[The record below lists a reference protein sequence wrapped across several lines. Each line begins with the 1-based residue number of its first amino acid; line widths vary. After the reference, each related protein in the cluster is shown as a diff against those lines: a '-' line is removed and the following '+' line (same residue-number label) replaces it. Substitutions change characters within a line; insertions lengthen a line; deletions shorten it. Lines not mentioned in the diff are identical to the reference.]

1 MKNPN
6 DPTTHFTTYYVVRDA
21 INSRFLTKRTYSANT
36 PNKWGKIGESFLFQ
50 SKARAASCAGN
61 INYTDRDACR
71 SHWAHV
77 VPILVKRKNPTT
89 SVSTV
94 A

>member
-6 DPTTHFTTYYVVRDA
+6 NPNTHFTTYYVVRDA
-21 INSRFLTKRTYSANT
+21 LGRRFLTKRTYSART
-36 PNKWGKIGESFLFQ
+36 PSKWGKIGEAHLFQ

-61 INYTDRDACR
+61 INYTDPNDCQ
-71 SHWAHV
+71 STWAHV
-77 VPILVKRKNPTT
+77 VPILVERKNPTR
-89 SVSTV
+89 

>member
-6 DPTTHFTTYYVVRDA
+6 DPNTHFTTYYIVRDA
-21 INSRFLTKRTYSANT
+21 ARRRFLSKRTYSANT
-36 PNKWGKIGESFLFQ
+36 PNKWSTIGESFLFQ
-50 SKARAASCAGN
+50 SKHQAQSCASN
-61 INYTDRDACR
+61 INFTDANGCR

-77 VPILVKRKNPTT
+77 VPILVKRKNP
-89 SVSTV
+89 STQRT

>member
-21 INSRFLTKRTYSANT
+21 VNSRFLTKRTYSANT

-61 INYTDRDACR
+61 INYTDPDACR

-89 SVSTV
+89 SVSVV